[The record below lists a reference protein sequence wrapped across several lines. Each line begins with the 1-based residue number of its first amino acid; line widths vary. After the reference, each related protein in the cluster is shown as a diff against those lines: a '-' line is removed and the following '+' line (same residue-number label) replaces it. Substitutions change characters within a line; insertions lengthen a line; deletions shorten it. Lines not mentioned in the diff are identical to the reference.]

1 IVLILL
7 LCLLVAGVVII
18 AIIGK
23 MIYSAPELKASDLE
37 TPLSTQLYD
46 QDGDLIGN
54 VFEEENRVHVD
65 IDDVPDDV
73 KNAIVSIEDKRFYKH
88 KGIDYRRIS
97 KAALANVKQG
107 WGAEGGS
114 TITQQVI
121 KGSVLSSEK
130 TLTRKVQEAWLA
142 LKLERKYSKDEI
154 LEMYLNNVYLGNGA
168 YGVKTASKTY
178 FNKDLDDLNISQVA
192 LLAGLPNA
200 PSADEPFNEPER
212 AEKRRNKV
220 LNAMVSNDII
230 SEEEAE
236 EAKGQAIEDIVEKT
250 DTSSGDTAYKG
261 FIDTVYDQIVQRDE
275 IVTEE
280 EFYQGGLKIYTTAN
294 TEAQELV
301 NELMHSEDFPYPDD
315 NYETGIA
322 LVDTETGAVQAIGG
336 GRNFQAIHDTNYGA
350 SSSNSPG
357 STIKPILDYG
367 PAIEHLNW
375 STEKILSDEEYS
387 YDDGTPV
394 REWDGEYW
402 GDISMRRALEWSRN
416 IPAVKAFQEVGKE
429 KTKEFA
435 NNLDIEVD
443 TTYDS
448 AALGSFEEGSTPLQM
463 AEAYAA
469 FGNGGTFNKPSLVEK
484 IEYQDGSEW
493 EAEKPESREAMQD
506 YTAYMMTDM
515 LKTVIK
521 TGTGSQANVPELPIA
536 GKTGSTNIP
545 DELKQ
550 EHGINDGLLDSWFV
564 GYTPQ
569 YSLAIWTGYPSFKD
583 EDGDVQY
590 IQEDGSQH
598 IAKQLFQQIMSQVSD
613 PSMEDFK
620 KPDSVIEIGGELYVK
635 GSQPAQE
642 EPSEEPDTDTN
653 QEEENT
659 NQEEDN
665 NQEEQEEQEQEEQE
679 KKEQEEKEQKEKE
692 EEEKENEEEEKK
704 EKEEKEKEEKEK
716 EEKEKK
722 EQEEKE
728 KQEKEEKEQE
738 NNNNNNNDNSNDNN
752 NENNN
757 NNNQNNNENNNN
769 NESNDNN
776 DNDG

>member
-1 IVLILL
+1 MANKSTSRKERKQQEQQAQKNRPKRKWWKKIVLILL
-7 LCLLVAGVVII
+7 LCFLAVGIVFL

-37 TPLSTQLYD
+37 TPTSTQLYD
-46 QDGDLIGN
+46 EDGELIGN

-97 KAALANVKQG
+97 KAAIANFRQG

-142 LKLERKYSKDEI
+142 LKLERQYSKDEI

-178 FNKDLDDLNISQVA
+178 FNKDLDDLNISQIA

-220 LNAMVSNDII
+220 LNAMVSNNII
-230 SEEEAE
+230 SEEEAA
-236 EAKGQAIEDIVEKT
+236 EAKDKSIEDIVEKT
-250 DTSSGDTAYKG
+250 DTSRGDTAFKG
-261 FIDTVYDQIVQRDE
+261 FIDTVYDQIVNRDE

-280 EFYQGGLKIYTTAN
+280 EFYEGGLKIYTTAN
-294 TEAQELV
+294 SEAQELV
-301 NELMHSEDFPYPDD
+301 HELMHSENFPYPDD
-315 NYETGIA
+315 AYETGIA
-322 LVDTETGAVQAIGG
+322 LVDTETGAVQALGG

-416 IPAVKAFQEVGKE
+416 IPAVKAFQEVGKD

-469 FGNGGTFNKPSLVEK
+469 FGNGGTFNKPSLVKK
-484 IEYQDGSEW
+484 IEYQDGTEW
-493 EAEKPESREAMQD
+493 EAEEPESREAMQD
-506 YTAYMMTDM
+506 YTAYMMT
-515 LKTVIK
+515 
-521 TGTGSQANVPELPIA
+521 
-536 GKTGSTNIP
+536 
-545 DELKQ
+545 
-550 EHGINDGLLDSWFV
+550 
-564 GYTPQ
+564 
-569 YSLAIWTGYPSFKD
+569 
-583 EDGDVQY
+583 
-590 IQEDGSQH
+590 
-598 IAKQLFQQIMSQVSD
+598 
-613 PSMEDFK
+613 
-620 KPDSVIEIGGELYVK
+620 
-635 GSQPAQE
+635 
-642 EPSEEPDTDTN
+642 
-653 QEEENT
+653 
-659 NQEEDN
+659 
-665 NQEEQEEQEQEEQE
+665 
-679 KKEQEEKEQKEKE
+679 
-692 EEEKENEEEEKK
+692 
-704 EKEEKEKEEKEK
+704 
-716 EEKEKK
+716 
-722 EQEEKE
+722 
-728 KQEKEEKEQE
+728 
-738 NNNNNNNDNSNDNN
+738 
-752 NENNN
+752 
-757 NNNQNNNENNNN
+757 
-769 NESNDNN
+769 
-776 DNDG
+776 